1 MVFPSLLHL
10 VFGLGLWLPLP
21 DPMPSHTL
29 ATLYCAFPFT
39 FPKWSE
45 TDTSQPKLKSHPL
58 LLFCSEPLTASSTSG
73 SFPTPKPESGAQ
85 VAQQATHKPPPST
98 FLRGLKPPPRTQN
111 SNITIHHITR
121 FTRITSLAIGSLADP
136 LHAQWK
142 MIVQSSQT
150 QTSHA

>member
-58 LLFCSEPLTASSTSG
+58 LLFCSEPLTAPSTSG

-85 VAQQATHKPPPST
+85 VTQQATHKPRTSHTLQLSYMDSSHLPE
-98 FLRGLKPPPRTQN
+98 LKTRT
-111 SNITIHHITR
+111 SR
-121 FTRITSLAIGSLADP
+121 FITSHDSQESHHWLLAHWL
-136 LHAQWK
+136 
-142 MIVQSSQT
+142 T
-150 QTSHA
+150 QCMPDER